1 MSIKPSRL
9 VVTVLSLA
17 ALWGL
22 GVSFAQA
29 GAERGSIHVAQDRK
43 PSAVIVEPRGVAGD
57 DLSPA
62 VFAGD
67 RGLQGLE
74 LWTESGRYP
83 LDGYEEKYLL
93 LHFWATWCAPC
104 IVELPDLLAF
114 MDSRDGRRAM
124 AERDIRVL
132 LISQDFQL
140 SHARGF
146 LERNNIPEFT
156 VMLDD
161 DRKIIRRLLDGE
173 SYQLP
178 MTLLV
183 QGGSGEILWR
193 HDGPLEWRQSSRW
206 LQDMDRD
213 LGHGRQ

>member
-9 VVTVLSLA
+9 VVTVLTLGI
-17 ALWGL
+17 LWGL
-22 GVSFAQA
+22 SVPFAYAQ
-29 GAERGSIHVAQDRK
+29 AERGSIQAAQDRK
-43 PSAVIVEPRGVAGD
+43 PSAVIVEPRGTAGD
-57 DLSPA
+57 DLSPV
-62 VFAGD
+62 VFPGD

-83 LDGYEEKYLL
+83 LDGHEERYLL

-114 MDSRDGRRAM
+114 MNSQDGRRAM
-124 AERDIRVL
+124 AERDIKIL
-132 LISQDFQL
+132 LVSQDFQM
-140 SHARGF
+140 SQARNF
-146 LERNNIPEFT
+146 LERNKIPEFT

-173 SYQLP
+173 GYQLP

-183 QGGSGEILWR
+183 NGKSGEILWR
-193 HDGPLEWRQSSRW
+193 HDGPLDWRQSSRW
-206 LQDMDRD
+206 LRDMDRN